1 MIIFGFIL
9 LNLTFLFDAIY
20 RGLLRGFVSIF
31 IPLNP
36 ETNIFWLP
44 QLFHGSFI
52 IIIIISIISW
62 FVFKSKLKS
71 FYKATYMTV
80 PLAVVYATIGIFFY
94 QWQLI
99 VYLLGTLFSLF
110 ILYYFYK
117 TRQQGI
123 YYYTLILMNFTMFMV
138 LFLRVEI

>member
-20 RGLLRGFVSIF
+20 QGLLMGFVSIF
-31 IPLNP
+31 IPFNP

-44 QLFHGSFI
+44 QLFHGSV
-52 IIIIISIISW
+52 IIIISIISW
-62 FVFKSKLKS
+62 FVFKSNLKS

-110 ILYYFYK
+110 ILYYLYK
-117 TRQQGI
+117 NKQSWI
-123 YYYTLILMNFTMFMV
+123 YYYTLILITFTMFMV
-138 LFLRVEI
+138 FFLRVEI

>member
-44 QLFHGSFI
+44 QLFHSSFI
-52 IIIIISIISW
+52 IIIIIDNS
-62 FVFKSKLKS
+62 V
-71 FYKATYMTV
+71 
-80 PLAVVYATIGIFFY
+80 
-94 QWQLI
+94 
-99 VYLLGTLFSLF
+99 
-110 ILYYFYK
+110 
-117 TRQQGI
+117 
-123 YYYTLILMNFTMFMV
+123 
-138 LFLRVEI
+138 

>member
-44 QLFHGSFI
+44 QLFHGSV
-52 IIIIISIISW
+52 IIIISIISW
-62 FVFKSKLKS
+62 FVFKSNLKS

-110 ILYYFYK
+110 ILYYLYK
-117 TRQQGI
+117 NKQSWI
-123 YYYTLILMNFTMFMV
+123 YYYTLILITFTMFMV
-138 LFLRVEI
+138 FFLRVEI